1 MLNLKVISKWLLC
14 NLFNKYILDDIPIQN
29 NQGTFDESSD
39 AAVNLSSITE
49 ETNEIKD
56 PSSESAPVK
65 RSLPK
70 IAANFGKK
78 TAEKIA
84 TAVKSSGNTKI
95 LKSNTQNG
103 SDIYET
109 DESGIDLAG
118 SDISDS
124 KTGLGNDERNTMTP
138 LLNRRNPSLSVDLE
152 SSRSIQVKCFYIFWF
167 ITFFCFDVVLNV
179 FSYNWVTYQ
188 IR

>member
-1 MLNLKVISKWLLC
+1 MYTFI
-14 NLFNKYILDDIPIQN
+14 ILDDIPIQN
-29 NQGTFDESSD
+29 TQGTFDESFD
-39 AAVNLSSITE
+39 TAANLSSITE
-49 ETNEIKD
+49 ETNDVKD
-56 PSSESAPVK
+56 SNAELAPVK

-95 LKSNTQNG
+95 SKLNTQNG

-124 KTGLGNDERNTMTP
+124 KIGIGQEERISMTP
-138 LLNRRNPSLSVDLE
+138 LSSRRNPSMSAELE
-152 SSRSIQVKCFYIFWF
+152 SSRSIQVQK
-167 ITFFCFDVVLNV
+167 
-179 FSYNWVTYQ
+179 
-188 IR
+188 

>member
-1 MLNLKVISKWLLC
+1 MYVI
-14 NLFNKYILDDIPIQN
+14 DDIPIQN
-29 NQGTFDESSD
+29 NQGGTFDESID
-39 AAVNLSSITE
+39 GAPNLTSITE

-56 PSSESAPVK
+56 PSAEAAPVK

-84 TAVKSSGNTKI
+84 TAVKSSGNTKM
-95 LKSNTQNG
+95 LKLNTQNG

-118 SDISDS
+118 SDISDT
-124 KTGLGNDERNTMTP
+124 KTGLGHEERSVMTP
-138 LLNRRNPSLSVDLE
+138 LLNRRNPSMSVDLE
-152 SSRSIQVKCFYIFWF
+152 SSRTIQVKKFSPIF
-167 ITFFCFDVVLNV
+167 V
-179 FSYNWVTYQ
+179 FK
-188 IR
+188 

>member
-1 MLNLKVISKWLLC
+1 MIVNNRYSYI
-14 NLFNKYILDDIPIQN
+14 LFFIILDDIPIQN
-29 NQGTFDESSD
+29 IQGTFDESFD
-39 AAVNLSSITE
+39 AAANLSSITE
-49 ETNEIKD
+49 ETNDVKD
-56 PSSESAPVK
+56 PCTETAPVK

-95 LKSNTQNG
+95 SKLNTQNG

-118 SDISDS
+118 SDISDT
-124 KTGLGNDERNTMTP
+124 KTGLGNDERSTLTP
-138 LLNRRNPSLSVDLE
+138 LLSRRNPSLSVDLE
-152 SSRSIQVKCFYIFWF
+152 STRPIQVKFTRKLKIFQYYLVFYL
-167 ITFFCFDVVLNV
+167 V
-179 FSYNWVTYQ
+179 
-188 IR
+188 